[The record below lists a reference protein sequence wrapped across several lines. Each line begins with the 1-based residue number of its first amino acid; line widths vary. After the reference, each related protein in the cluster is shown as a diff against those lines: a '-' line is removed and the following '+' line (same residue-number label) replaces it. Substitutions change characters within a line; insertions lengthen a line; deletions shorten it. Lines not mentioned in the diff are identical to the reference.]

1 MYTHLTLL
9 RLLKV
14 GKGRKRRLQQRE
26 EEQQSGAQV
35 LEQDQVVRDAPPQLK
50 DGSGESGDE
59 QVARHQPITAAHR
72 HRHRHQA
79 QPALRG
85 GTQEVLL

>member
-1 MYTHLTLL
+1 M
-9 RLLKV
+9 
-14 GKGRKRRLQQRE
+14 
-26 EEQQSGAQV
+26 
-35 LEQDQVVRDAPPQLK
+35 RDAPPQLK

-59 QVARHQPITAAHR
+59 QVERDQPITAAHR

-85 GTQEVLL
+85 GTQEVLLYVTHEYM

>member
-1 MYTHLTLL
+1 M
-9 RLLKV
+9 
-14 GKGRKRRLQQRE
+14 
-26 EEQQSGAQV
+26 
-35 LEQDQVVRDAPPQLK
+35 RDAPPQLK

-59 QVARHQPITAAHR
+59 QVARHQPITAPHR